1 MSKIDDVPETISA
14 GDLATLRKHALQLI
28 HEGLQDTLTQHP
40 LDIPRIFE
48 YDRPTLGGTVP
59 LKLYRSVRLLAFR
72 EVLGSKISGALLG
85 VTGRS
90 VARKIGIESIPSLIS
105 VMEDLSVGKV
115 KIEEQTDDRLVLSN
129 EECVTC
135 SGAPNVGEPLCHFE
149 AGLVAGGFEQVLG
162 SRVKVVETRCWG
174 LGDRECRY
182 DAKRATKNGHEG
194 DTLEILMQLA
204 SRAAL
209 AMENGIAVRQK
220 NRELTQAYQQLR
232 ESERLKKDLTDMI
245 VHDMRVPLTVV
256 MGSLENLTEKMGE
269 HLDPKE
275 AKLLELAYSSNHML
289 VQMVD
294 DLLDISKLEEQKVN
308 LRRTKTSVEELVQ
321 QAVKQAGVLAR
332 REKVELN
339 VDVPKDLP
347 DLSVDKG
354 RVVRV
359 LVNLLGNAAQHTH
372 EGGRISLQASFQPV
386 LKEVNFSVNDTGEGI
401 PKEYHHK
408 IFDKFAQVE
417 TQKTKRRSSTG
428 LGLTFC
434 KLVTEAHGGSIW
446 LDSEPGVGSTFTVT
460 FPVD

>member
-1 MSKIDDVPETISA
+1 MSKEDDIPKPMTGS
-14 GDLATLRKHALQLI
+14 DLATIRKQALQLI
-28 HEGLQDTLTQHP
+28 QESLQDTQTQHP
-40 LDIPRIFE
+40 LDIPQIFE
-48 YDRPTLGGTVP
+48 YDRPTLGDTVP
-59 LKLYRSVRLLAFR
+59 IKLFRTVRLLAFR
-72 EVLGSKISGALLG
+72 EVLGSRISGAILG

-90 VARKIGIESIPSLIS
+90 VAKKIGIKNMASLMS
-105 VMEDLSVGKV
+105 ALEDLSIGKV
-115 KIEEQTDDRLVLSN
+115 TVEEQTDDRLVLSN
-129 EECVTC
+129 KECVTC
-135 SGAPNVGEPLCHFE
+135 SGAPNIGEPLCHFE
-149 AGLVAGGFEQVLG
+149 GGLIAGGLEQILG
-162 SRVKVVETRCWG
+162 SKIKIVETCCWG

-182 DAKRATKNGHEG
+182 EARRVTKNGGDG

-220 NRELTQAYQQLR
+220 NRELMQAYQQLR
-232 ESERLKKDLTDMI
+232 ESDRLKKDLTDMI

-256 MGSLENLTEKMGE
+256 MGSLENLMEAMGSQ
-269 HLDPKE
+269 LAPKE
-275 AKLLELAYSSNHML
+275 SKLLELAFSSSHML

-308 LRRTKTSVEELVQ
+308 PRKTKVSVEELVQ
-321 QAVKQAGVLAR
+321 LATKQAGMLAR
-332 REKVELN
+332 LERVELI

-359 LVNLLGNAAQHTH
+359 LVNLLGNAAQHTPS
-372 EGGRISLQASFQPV
+372 GGRVSLRASAQPV
-386 LKEVNFSVNDTGEGI
+386 LKEVMFCVSDTGEGI
-401 PKEYHHK
+401 PKEFHHK
-408 IFDKFAQVE
+408 IFEKFAQVE
-417 TQKTKRRSSTG
+417 NQKTKRRSSCG